1 MNPYFGVSFSMDTDT
16 EYALGIEY
24 VNVPNVYDTVTVLDP
39 QAVIARSYS
48 GNKRIQ
54 SDGLRGVIA
63 DSSPIDATVVI
74 VQEHNGILVEVART
88 VSADGSWSFENL
100 PDAKSHAIAFR
111 ETFNAGITSGLQP
124 ED

>member
-1 MNPYFGVSFSMDTDT
+1 MAVYGGSFIATGDHL
-16 EYALGIEY
+16 EF
-24 VNVPNVYDTVTVLDP
+24 VLDALNGTNVCDNNQFYEP
-39 QAVIARSYS
+39 AVIVQQMYK

-74 VQEHNGILVEVART
+74 LQEQNGLLIEVART
-88 VSADGSWSFENL
+88 SSADGSWSFTNL
-100 PDAKSHAIAFR
+100 ADAKSHAIAFR
-111 ETFNAGITSGLQP
+111 ETFNAGITSNLQP

>member
-1 MNPYFGVSFSMDTDT
+1 MKLECSFDHQGLDGVMTVHCHYPKEINTYLHNNVMD
-16 EYALGIEY
+16 IS
-24 VNVPNVYDTVTVLDP
+24 
-39 QAVIARSYS
+39 AVISRSFH

-74 VQEHNGILVEVART
+74 MQEHNGVLVEIART
-88 VSADGSWSFENL
+88 TSPDGSWSFENL
-100 PDAKSHAIAFR
+100 PNAKSHAIAFR